1 VSIARGVLYV
11 VATPIGNLQDLSP
24 RAAEVLTTVDLI
36 LAEDTRKTR
45 RLLQYI
51 GATTPMQA
59 YHEHNERKLSA
70 GLIDQVSKGRTI
82 AVVSDAGTPL
92 ICDPGFHLVQA
103 AHRAGIQVVPIP
115 GPSAITAVLA
125 AAGFNAQRFVFNGY
139 LPSRRAA
146 RLRAL
151 EEQAQ
156 DYRTNVFLEAPH
168 RMAAS
173 LADMCTVFGNLRK
186 ACVAR
191 ELSKRFETI
200 RVDSLT
206 DLEAWF
212 TVNTGQYKGEFIVAI
227 EAAVNAE
234 GEQGSPDTLI
244 AILAKYLSASDVA
257 AVAAEITGRR
267 KNTLYPLALEA
278 KRQAEPDDA

>member
-1 VSIARGVLYV
+1 
-11 VATPIGNLQDLSP
+11 
-24 RAAEVLTTVDLI
+24 
-36 LAEDTRKTR
+36 
-45 RLLQYI
+45 
-51 GATTPMQA
+51 
-59 YHEHNERKLSA
+59 
-70 GLIDQVSKGRTI
+70 
-82 AVVSDAGTPL
+82 
-92 ICDPGFHLVQA
+92 
-103 AHRAGIQVVPIP
+103 
-115 GPSAITAVLA
+115 
-125 AAGFNAQRFVFNGY
+125 
-139 LPSRRAA
+139 
-146 RLRAL
+146 
-151 EEQAQ
+151 
-156 DYRTNVFLEAPH
+156 
-168 RMAAS
+168 MAAS

-212 TVNTGQYKGEFIVAI
+212 TANTGQYKGEFIVAI
-227 EAAVNAE
+227 EAAMNTE

-244 AILAKYLSASDVA
+244 AILVKYLSASDVA